1 MTALINAKNFLY
13 RKPAFAINTHTY
25 FFGWRYFYTT
35 CQGVRTFFD
44 NLLQNRSFFP
54 KPGPFSRLA
63 MAPGGSGAERGPS
76 WIAGMLFAIELRRLN
91 SGRCTTRLRLRGT
104 RRNSR
109 LCKLCRS

>member
-44 NLLQNRSFFP
+44 NLMQNRSFFP
-54 KPGPFSRLA
+54 KLPTARGMETILSPDPQWLLVRRMGGP
-63 MAPGGSGAERGPS
+63 
-76 WIAGMLFAIELRRLN
+76 
-91 SGRCTTRLRLRGT
+91 
-104 RRNSR
+104 
-109 LCKLCRS
+109 RS